1 MRVPE
6 WLRTYAALEEAG
18 GLELAPKQLREI
30 ARRYEKLLDI
40 VEESLEEAKAE
51 WANVGNH
58 MASRHGKEVQYLQE
72 CLAYARA
79 PLEDM
84 SQEGGVA

>member
-1 MRVPE
+1 MTPPE
-6 WLRTYAALEEAG
+6 LLRSYHRAEIREW
-18 GLELAPKQLREI
+18 QLREI
-30 ARRYEKLLDI
+30 ARRYEKLLE
-40 VEESLEEAKAE
+40 VVAESLEEAKAE

-79 PLEDM
+79 PIE
-84 SQEGGVA
+84 EII